1 MDILENKQN
10 KTKNLFQFAVPA
22 TIGMLM
28 SSLIIIVDGYFAGN
42 YIGSQ
47 ALAAINLGLPV
58 LYLYLA
64 VGLMIGVGAV
74 FAVCLFF
81 GGRIYCSFFVQE
93 DAVIKMVS
101 RWFKL
106 FALEFLLQGFNVTG
120 SMYFTAMPKPKQSA
134 VIAMLRGIV
143 ILLVTIF
150 VFPSLW
156 GIDEV
161 RELFAAANK
170 ADAGLFS
177 FNGKGKCPCCKGRGV
192 IVTELVFMDPV
203 TTVCEEC
210 EGKRYSKAALNKKY
224 HGKNIVELL
233 DMSVEDAL
241 EFFKG
246 IMTAVRLC
254 SPELQLR

>member
-1 MDILENKQN
+1 
-10 KTKNLFQFAVPA
+10 
-22 TIGMLM
+22 MLM
-28 SSLIIIVDGYFAGN
+28 SSLITIVDGYFAGN

-81 GGRIYCSFFVQE
+81 GGHIYCSFFVQE

-120 SMYFTAMPKPKQSA
+120 SMYFTAMAKPKQSA

-150 VFPSLW
+150 VFTSLW

-161 RELFAAANK
+161 RELFAASNK

-177 FNGKGKCPCCKGRGV
+177 FNGNEHEGNSQDACYGAD
-192 IVTELVFMDPV
+192 LQF
-203 TTVCEEC
+203 TVGCSSRIRSRNNYYSFVHKAHCLGLPSEEAQ
-210 EGKRYSKAALNKKY
+210 YSYGHIYKA
-224 HGKNIVELL
+224 
-233 DMSVEDAL
+233 
-241 EFFKG
+241 
-246 IMTAVRLC
+246 
-254 SPELQLR
+254 